1 MLEQLSATDTGQ
13 LLVKDS
19 GCPNNPNENA
29 FYFELFSIIESTYLN
44 CGGSL
49 PDAIEASAERPG
61 SCGNEAL

>member
-1 MLEQLSATDTGQ
+1 MDTGH

-19 GCPNNPNENA
+19 GCPNKPNDNA
-29 FYFELFSIIESTYLN
+29 FYSELSSIIDSTYLN
-44 CGGSL
+44 CGDSR